1 MFTSSIS
8 SFLLLLFSYTAI
20 FNTTLEC
27 LRELGL
33 TQFTTL
39 LSNLSLEMQ
48 LNQMKGHFTVFAP
61 TNEIL
66 SKAALGGAPADAKNA
81 LLSSHVLGKD
91 VPAVEL
97 YDGQKIESLNSGRF
111 IHVTEIEMRKWKN
124 YKYRYYEVHTYIHV

>member
-1 MFTSSIS
+1 
-8 SFLLLLFSYTAI
+8 
-20 FNTTLEC
+20 
-27 LRELGL
+27 
-33 TQFTTL
+33 
-39 LSNLSLEMQ
+39 
-48 LNQMKGHFTVFAP
+48 MKGHFTVFAP

-124 YKYRYYEVHTYIHV
+124 YKYRYYEVHTYIHVYLIILTLKYMYMHLHTMYMYIMYTYMQLNILQLS